1 MYPVLIACLC
11 VVFALNYALS
21 CLQGAQNA
29 WRSTMKT
36 IPVLVLGIGALWL
49 GSPWF
54 LIAGLVMS
62 AFGDWALSRD
72 GTAKFLMGVAAFAV
86 AHVFY
91 ALLFWS
97 GSDKIV
103 VIPAIVIVAYAIS
116 TEFWLIP
123 RTGSLRWAV
132 RIYVLFIASMA
143 LAALSTQSIAV
154 IVGAIL
160 FLTSDSLIGRGKF
173 LLGPDHPKGVTNDY
187 LVWITYIAAQILF
200 FLAYA

>member
-1 MYPVLIACLC
+1 MAQHDEDYPCLGTGVWRVVVGIAMVPDCGACDVRLRGLGAVTRWHGKVL
-11 VVFALNYALS
+11 
-21 CLQGAQNA
+21 
-29 WRSTMKT
+29 
-36 IPVLVLGIGALWL
+36 
-49 GSPWF
+49 
-54 LIAGLVMS
+54 
-62 AFGDWALSRD
+62 D
-72 GTAKFLMGVAAFAV
+72 GCGVAAFAV

-97 GSDKIV
+97 GSDKIAV
-103 VIPAIVIVAYAIS
+103 LPAIVIVAYAIS

-132 RIYVLFIASMA
+132 RIYVLFIAAMA